1 MSKFQT
7 TETKAK
13 FNIMPWVVAAIILSA
28 SALVLALIA
37 LLGNGRET
45 VYVDSIKLISNYK
58 GAKFA
63 KEGYERKAAI
73 WKANIDTLTIEFNK
87 AVAKHQKEK
96 AGMTERERKL
106 SEELLVNKQQQL
118 ENYKQA
124 TSENANKEDQ
134 QITGKVVSEI
144 NDFLKR
150 YGEEHNYEFII
161 AATTAGNIVYAKKDK
176 DITDKVLEKLNA
188 NYQPA
193 GK

>member
-1 MSKFQT
+1 MNKFQQAKTHRSVT
-7 TETKAK
+7 T
-13 FNIMPWVVAAIILSA
+13 N
-28 SALVLALIA
+28 ALVLITHILSIVAVVLALVA

-58 GAKFA
+58 GAKIA

-73 WKANIDTLTIEFNK
+73 WKAYIDTLTIEFNK

-124 TSENANKEDQ
+124 TSENASKEDQ